1 MLMIALSL
9 TMVVTLVTAT
19 AIAMNE
25 ERQDAR
31 VKVLAKNRSGFG
43 VGRR

>member
-1 MLMIALSL
+1 MLMIALSM

-31 VKVLAKNRSGFG
+31 VKVLAKKQSGFG
-43 VGRR
+43 LGPR